1 MSWNYRFVHKVAR
14 MKIKGEIH
22 QEDVV
27 DVHEVYYEDDGN
39 IKAISKEPIR
49 LGFTLEEGETIENDT
64 NKHLDDL
71 IVKLLHASNKPI
83 LNYEELM
90 AKWGE
95 TLPQFYFES

>member
-1 MSWNYRFVHKVAR
+1 MTNVDNYWRYKLL
-14 MKIKGEIH
+14 
-22 QEDVV
+22 
-27 DVHEVYYEDDGN
+27 YYEDDGN

-83 LNYEELM
+83 LNHEELM